1 MKAAYK
7 KYNLSIP
14 EMADEGYA
22 RPCATFTRH
31 PKPSVSSLLFFIT
44 LGLELSDTNVCEP

>member
-31 PKPSVSSLLFFIT
+31 PKPSVLNPRPET
-44 LGLELSDTNVCEP
+44 RDPHPTT